1 MKNSSAIYFTATFC
15 VCVVVSL
22 SNANIVNLFI
32 CSLPLG
38 LPLPKQRCVTLK
50 PKSTETGRVA
60 VGSQHGD
67 FITGLSFKLWSNK
80 TE

>member
-1 MKNSSAIYFTATFC
+1 MKNSSAVYFTATFC
-15 VCVVVSL
+15 VCVVISL
-22 SNANIVNLFI
+22 SHANIVNLFI

>member
-1 MKNSSAIYFTATFC
+1 MKNSKASYFMIIFSF
-15 VCVVVSL
+15 VISL
-22 SNANIVNLFI
+22 SHANIVNLFI
-32 CSLPLG
+32 RRLPPALT
-38 LPLPKQRCVTLK
+38 LPRQRCVTLM